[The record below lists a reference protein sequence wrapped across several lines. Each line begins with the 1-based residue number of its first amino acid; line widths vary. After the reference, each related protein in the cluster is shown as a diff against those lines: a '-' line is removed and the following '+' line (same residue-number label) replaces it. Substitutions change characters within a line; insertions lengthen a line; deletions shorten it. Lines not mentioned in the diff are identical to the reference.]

1 MKIVLGI
8 ESYLPNVSGV
18 VIFTKRVATYLAEKG
33 HTVRILTTSPY
44 GWPYEEK
51 DPADFF
57 IFRLKGWRN
66 PFRKDLRVS
75 SFSNDKIIRQLLA
88 ELKPDVIHCQGIEPI
103 NRMILKEA
111 KRAGIPVIGHH
122 HFSME
127 FVLGYFRS
135 AKIFHPIIRPV
146 VRALSRQFYNQ
157 CDLVLTPTDFSR
169 RTLISWGVK
178 TPIEAISNGVELD
191 RFNPV
196 DTAKEEKARRD
207 IMKRFDLPAS
217 KPVILYIGRM
227 DKDKNI
233 PTLVKAIPKIIE
245 KMPATF
251 LFVGEGNDR
260 KEMEQAIGRQPWRD
274 SVKFIGFIPHE
285 DPDLPR
291 IYQSSSVVW
300 TASTIET
307 QSITTLEAI
316 ACGIP
321 MVAAKAGALP
331 ELVREGENGFLV
343 DPYNP
348 AGFAEAVLE
357 ILNSPKLA
365 KEFSQ
370 KAVKIAADHALA
382 KSLKKLESIYARLNS
397 AGEI

>member
-18 VIFTKRVATYLAEKG
+18 VIFTKRVATYMAQRG
-33 HTVRILTTSPY
+33 HTVRLLTTSPY

-51 DPADFF
+51 DPAGFF

-75 SFSNDKIIRQLLA
+75 SLSNRKAVRQLLA
-88 ELKPDVIHCQGIEPI
+88 EIKPDIIHAQGIEPL
-103 NRMILKEA
+103 NRIILKEA
-111 KRAGIPVIGHH
+111 KRTGVPIIGHH

-135 AKIFHPIIRPV
+135 AKILHPVIRPL
-146 VRALSRQFYNQ
+146 VRALARQFYNQ

-169 RTLISWGVK
+169 RTLLNWGVK
-178 TPIEAISNGVELD
+178 TPIEAISNGVELE
-191 RFNPV
+191 RFNPAN
-196 DTAKEEKARRD
+196 TKQEASSRRN
-207 IMKRFDLPAS
+207 IMKRFGLPAS

-233 PTLVKAIPKIIE
+233 PTLVKAIPKILE
-245 KMPATF
+245 KTPATF

-260 KEMEQAIGRQPWRD
+260 KEMERSISRQPWHD
-274 SVKFIGFIPHE
+274 SVKFVGFIPHE

-291 IYQSSSVVW
+291 IYQASSVVW
-300 TASTIET
+300 TASSIET

-331 ELVREGENGFLV
+331 ELVRDGKNGFLV
-343 DPYNP
+343 EPYNHT
-348 AGFAEAVLE
+348 GFAEAVIE
-357 ILNSPKLA
+357 ILSSPKLA
-365 KEFSQ
+365 KEFSRE
-370 KAVKIAADHALA
+370 AVKIASEHAIT
-382 KSLKKLESIYARLNS
+382 KSLKKLEDIYARLNF
-397 AGEI
+397 AGKT